1 MNVWS
6 AKVVMNKNVIFVL
19 GLSSFFCTGTQL
31 VKLNSDI
38 SPHSTFCPPP
48 CPCRTGSDKSGSLFL
63 PHASQCPPSLAATKN
78 TLKDQVSKKLLFFK
92 PHILARN
99 GVIWML
105 KKSKKNLRFFR
116 RRQKKVC
123 SKKTSCESFQICL
136 LGWEWTR
143 SVLNGTYGVIE
154 STLLTLL

>member
-6 AKVVMNKNVIFVL
+6 AEAVMNKNVLFVR

-38 SPHSTFCPPP
+38 SPHSTFCSPLLPSLHVHVEQAL
-48 CPCRTGSDKSGSLFL
+48 TKVASLFL

-105 KKSKKNLRFFR
+105 KKSKKILRFFR
-116 RRQKKVC
+116 RRQKK
-123 SKKTSCESFQICL
+123 SMFQKDFM
-136 LGWEWTR
+136 
-143 SVLNGTYGVIE
+143 
-154 STLLTLL
+154 